1 MKSRFHYLAAAA
13 LIVCSVCAFRPAAL
27 APAAA
32 AEPIRLGVA
41 GPQSGDLASYGIP
54 AARAAELVVR
64 EINAAGGVLG
74 RQVKLLVED
83 DVCKPEI
90 AANTAGKLVSDKADV
105 VLGHICSGA
114 AKAALGIYRDA
125 GVIAMSPSATNPEL
139 TQSGQYPNFY
149 RTIAPDDAQARIEV
163 DFALDTLK
171 ASKIAILHDKQDYG
185 RGLAEFARKF
195 VEASGGR
202 GQVVLFEGI
211 TPGAVDYSAVIQKL
225 RQSGADAV
233 IYGGY
238 HPEASK
244 LVSGMRKKKIEL
256 PFISDDGVKDDT
268 FIKVAG
274 AFAEGVYAS
283 GPRDTSTN
291 PLAIKAVAA
300 HRAAFGGDPGAFYLN
315 AWAATQALLNAIA
328 KAGTTDS
335 GAVAKALHSEFV
347 ETPLGKIRFD
357 ARGDAEG
364 VGFAMYRVQKGVY
377 VEVK

>member
-1 MKSRFHYLAAAA
+1 MGSPLLRCLAAALA
-13 LIVCSVCAFRPAAL
+13 AGCLSAVCTSASAAGDV
-27 APAAA
+27 
-32 AEPIRLGVA
+32 IRLGVA

-64 EINAAGGVLG
+64 EINAKGGVLG

-171 ASKIAILHDKQDYG
+171 ARKIAILHDKQDYG

-335 GAVAKALHSEFV
+335 AAVARALHSEFV